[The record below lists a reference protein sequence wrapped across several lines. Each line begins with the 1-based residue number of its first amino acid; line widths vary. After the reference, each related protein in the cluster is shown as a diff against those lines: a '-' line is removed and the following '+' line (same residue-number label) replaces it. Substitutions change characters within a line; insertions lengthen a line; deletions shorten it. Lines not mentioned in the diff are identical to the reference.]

1 MCCLFCVA
9 CTGLFVYFQFKI
21 PHYKYCLQVGEE
33 KLVLDIGQ
41 AALRRPDSKP
51 YAHDVLL
58 AMALAEVSTIQRI
71 KKHSCLVQ
79 STLFFMSLV
88 VLNNSMHFP
97 VVLYCKS

>member
-9 CTGLFVYFQFKI
+9 CIGLCVYCQCKI
-21 PHYKYCLQVGEE
+21 PRDKYCLQVGEE

-58 AMALAEVSTIQRI
+58 AMALAEVSTTHRL
-71 KKHSCLVQ
+71 KKHGYFVQ
-79 STLFFMSLV
+79 STMYDVFGNFE
-88 VLNNSMHFP
+88 
-97 VVLYCKS
+97 